1 MLNKKP
7 VAVVKIRMSL
17 EASVK
22 IPVGDIPVGGHYYSP
37 AEKQEMAL
45 NQRARANAK
54 QGNTLLAS
62 WMQESADRLKSQ
74 RESIIDALKPYTAK
88 KRQLLRD
95 SAVIRKDELPDRE
108 FWHDHFSATQ
118 YDVQGD
124 ALYDD
129 EAPYDTDELYE
140 FFSVN
145 DSERV
150 LALSDDDLLDNKYVP
165 ADHMIYD
172 MFSPEEIEFLRRI
185 ANS

>member
-1 MLNKKP
+1 MLKKKP

-22 IPVGDIPVGGHYYSP
+22 IPVGEIPVGGHYYSP

-62 WMQESADRLKSQ
+62 WMQESADRLKNQ

-88 KRQLLRD
+88 KRQLLR
-95 SAVIRKDELPDRE
+95 VIRKDELPNRE
-108 FWHDHFSATQ
+108 FYHNYFNATQ
-118 YDVQGD
+118 YDVQGN
-124 ALYDD
+124 AMYDD
-129 EAPYDTDELYE
+129 EPPYDTEELAE
-140 FFSVN
+140 FLNIN

-150 LALSDDDLLDNKYVP
+150 LTLSDDDLLDSNNVP

-172 MFSPEEIEFLRRI
+172 MFSPEEIEFLRGL
-185 ANS
+185 ANC

>member
-1 MLNKKP
+1 MLKKRP
-7 VAVVKIRMSL
+7 VAVVKIHMSL
-17 EASVK
+17 EASVE
-22 IPVGDIPVGGHYYSP
+22 IPVGGHYYSP

-74 RESIIDALKPYTAK
+74 RESIVDALKPYTAK

-95 SAVIRKDELPDRE
+95 SVVIRKDELPDRE
-108 FWHDHFSATQ
+108 FYHDHFSTTQ

-129 EAPYDTDELYE
+129 EAPYNTEELAE
-140 FFSVN
+140 FLNVN
-145 DSERV
+145 DSEKV
-150 LALSDDDLLDNKYVP
+150 LTLSNDDLLDNEYVP
-165 ADHMIYD
+165 ANHMLYD
-172 MFSPEEIEFLRRI
+172 MFSPEEIAFLRGL
-185 ANS
+185 ADC